1 MVNTVAG
8 QFVDITTPGHAWVE
22 VYIDGIGWA
31 QVEVTGSDPAEVP
44 NSEKESIKITPS
56 YVFKHYDGS
65 PLYAEDRVDADA
77 KLSELLR
84 NGYTYSVKVIGERT
98 EVGRSESVIESFSLY
113 DPLGNDVTEQFEL
126 QKTSGVIEVFPKER
140 KVIRA
145 YLYQL
150 QKYYDG
156 KPLSFEEGD
165 YKFFDIEE
173 GLNVN
178 IDLDIS
184 LNFVGSIS
192 LAEINKNITDHVSFT
207 VFKNGEDVTGDYSL
221 VFDIDKDSDPYY
233 VPIKIDKRA
242 IELTSATESKV
253 YDGKPLSNEIVTV
266 TKGSLAEGDTL
277 FATVN
282 GHISEPGEIENVIL
296 PRSVKVMD
304 KDGNDVTKNYS
315 IIIKNGTLSIVK

>member
-1 MVNTVAG
+1 MEKA
-8 QFVDITTPGHAWVE
+8 H
-22 VYIDGIGWA
+22 
-31 QVEVTGSDPAEVP
+31 
-44 NSEKESIKITPS
+44 EKEIISVTPS
-56 YVFKHYDGS
+56 YVFKNYDGE

-84 NGYTYSVKVIGERT
+84 NGYTYTVKVTGERT
-98 EVGRSESVIESFSLY
+98 EVGRAESVIESFSLY
-113 DPLGNDVTEQFEL
+113 DPFGNDVTEQFEIV
-126 QKTSGVIEVFPKER
+126 KTSGVIEVFPKER

-165 YKFFDIEE
+165 YKLLGIED
-173 GLNVN
+173 GLSVKL
-178 IDLDIS
+178 DLNIS
-184 LNFVGSIS
+184 LTTVGSLS
-192 LAEINKNITDHVSFT
+192 LAEINEKITDHVSFT
-207 VFKNGEDVTGDYSL
+207 VFKNGADVTADYSL

-233 VPIKIDKRA
+233 VPIKIDKRV
-242 IELTSATESKV
+242 IEITSATESKV
-253 YDGKPLSNEIVTV
+253 YDGVPLSNETVTV

-277 FATVN
+277 LAAVS

-296 PRSVKVMD
+296 QSSVKITD
-304 KDGNDVTKNYS
+304 KHGNDVTKNYS